1 MENILKKKLTIA
13 LKILLLISVT
23 SYVSFG
29 QIPFNDVYG
38 KKENY
43 KISIPEDYSRK
54 EAVGANV
61 DLKFVNNQ
69 GYSIVTVVKTGPAG
83 LKSSDIE
90 FMANASDYDVKKGL
104 EATGLSNITI
114 LNKGLIEINDYPSGF
129 IYYTDGDL
137 YFHAITQFRK
147 GKVINLTFTCTL
159 SERNSNM
166 AYIYKVINSL
176 KWLK

>member
-1 MENILKKKLTIA
+1 MKNILKKKLTIA

-29 QIPFNDVYG
+29 QITFNEVYG
-38 KKENY
+38 KKEKY
-43 KISIPEDYSRK
+43 KISIPKDYSRK

-61 DLKFVNNQ
+61 DLNFVNNQ
-69 GYSIVTVVKTGPAG
+69 GFSIVSVVKTGPAG

-147 GKVINLTFTCTL
+147 GKVINLTFTCSL
-159 SERNSNM
+159 NQRSSNM
-166 AYIYKVINSL
+166 AYIYRVINSL
-176 KWLK
+176 KWL